1 MSYVL
6 RIDAGR
12 WRTHLSNV
20 AHNIQRASGSAVVPV
35 VKGNGYGLG
44 QELLAREVSALDVDV
59 VAVGTVFE
67 LDEVM
72 AATLCDVV
80 VLEPFEPRDA
90 VAAEAWWHASQR
102 WDAARIIRTVSSADA
117 LRALSK
123 GDGEV
128 RVVVEGLS
136 SVHRF
141 GMAPD
146 ELQHAMSD
154 SDVRS
159 AVASGRLRI
168 DGLSLHLPIAQ
179 PGGEPHT
186 EASAKV
192 AEVMRWVGRW
202 KAELQTWRDL
212 APTAAIW
219 VSHLNDDELAAVA
232 AVAAPGVVR
241 VRVGGR
247 LWLDD
252 RHALRP
258 QATVLAVHP
267 VDPSTYVGYRQRT
280 GPRDGTLVVLSGGT
294 RHGIGLT
301 APSPAASLRQRVV
314 TAGTGVVGASG
325 RALSPFVWEGK
336 QRWFAESPH
345 QHHSMVWLP
354 RGVTVPQVGDTFAAD
369 VRFTTAHFDDVI
381 LD

>member
-6 RIDAGR
+6 RIDADR
-12 WRTHLSNV
+12 WRSHLANA
-20 AHNIQRASGSAVVPV
+20 AHNVRRASGTAVVPV
-35 VKGNGYGLG
+35 IKSNGYGLG
-44 QELLAREVSALDVDV
+44 QELLAREVSALDADA
-59 VAVGTVFE
+59 VAIGTIFE

-80 VLEPFEPRDA
+80 VLEPFEPRDTV
-90 VAAEAWWHASQR
+90 VADAWWHASQR
-102 WDAARIIRTVSSADA
+102 WDAARIIRTVSSASA
-117 LRALSK
+117 LRALAK

-136 SVHRF
+136 SMHRF
-141 GMAPD
+141 GMSGD

-159 AVASGRLRI
+159 AVTAGRLRI
-168 DGLSLHLPIAQ
+168 EGLSLHLPIAQ

-186 EASAKV
+186 QASAKV
-192 AEVMRWVGRW
+192 AEVMRWVGLWR
-202 KAELQTWRDL
+202 AELQTWRDI
-212 APTAAIW
+212 APAPVTW
-219 VSHLNDDELAAVA
+219 VSHLGDDELAAVA
-232 AVAAPGVVR
+232 AVAAPGAVR
-241 VRVGGR
+241 ARIGGR
-247 LWLDD
+247 LWIDD
-252 RHALRP
+252 RHALHP

-267 VDPSTYVGYRQRT
+267 VDTSTHVGYRQRT

-314 TAGTGVVGASG
+314 TAGTGVVGAAG
-325 RALSPFVWEGK
+325 RALSPFIWEGK

-369 VRFTTAHFDDVI
+369 VRFTTAHFDEVI